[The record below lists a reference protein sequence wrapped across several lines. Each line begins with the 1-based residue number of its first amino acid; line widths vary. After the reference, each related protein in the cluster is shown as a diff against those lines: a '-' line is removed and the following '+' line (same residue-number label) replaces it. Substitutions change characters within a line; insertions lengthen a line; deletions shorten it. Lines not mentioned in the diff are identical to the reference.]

1 MAYHFRIL
9 EGPLT
14 ESKGLYGVKQVLR
27 CGEIM
32 TKKRRNDDDVFG
44 NVWDDL
50 SYEDLNIHHF
60 VLSEPMLEVRDYGD
74 VIKVLVE
81 ASGSEDGDVAIER
94 IRTRSVDLVLKYKG
108 RHIRKRI
115 ELPARVK
122 PSGYAIKV
130 KNGVA
135 QILLRKE

>member
-1 MAYHFRIL
+1 M
-9 EGPLT
+9 EGPST

-32 TKKRRNDDDVFG
+32 VRKRRNDDDAFG
-44 NVWDDL
+44 NVWDDI
-50 SYEDLNIHHF
+50 SYDDLGLHHF
-60 VLSEPMLEVRDYGD
+60 VLSEPMLEIRDYGD
-74 VIKVLVE
+74 IIKVLVE

-94 IRTRSVDLVLKYKG
+94 IRTKSLDLVLKYKG

-115 ELPARVK
+115 ELPTRVK
-122 PSGYAIKV
+122 PSDYAIKV

-135 QILLRKE
+135 QILLHKE

>member
-1 MAYHFRIL
+1 
-9 EGPLT
+9 
-14 ESKGLYGVKQVLR
+14 
-27 CGEIM
+27 M
-32 TKKRRNDDDVFG
+32 TRKRRNDDDIFG
-44 NVWDDL
+44 NAWDDL
-50 SYEDLNIHHF
+50 SYDDLSLHHF
-60 VLSEPMLEVRDYGD
+60 VLSEPMLEIRDYGD
-74 VIKVLVE
+74 TIKVLVE

-94 IRTRSVDLVLKYKG
+94 IRTKSVDLVLKYKG

-135 QILLRKE
+135 QILLHKE